1 MELTQKEKAEALEQA
16 VINCSAEE
24 LSKIYDKLGYVE
36 MSAPALGLACRF
48 RGLDIV
54 KTLVDKGATFDFPS
68 TEEIEKIYRCYI
80 GQKYA
85 NYRTN
90 YSLYLLKVFRGKL
103 KGACCLK
110 GMKFTKNV
118 KQEVGKPLS
127 FLADEERIT
136 VLNYLIAQKGKISF
150 QPEEMLFYAIFAK
163 DKVIYEELRKQG
175 VTLSDRRI
183 HAVTEGGIASDGYWY
198 EFGALTGKLADED
211 YLEVMQ
217 QLALELHGK
226 PFYYTQKMFDIT
238 KKRFYDLNLFEY
250 FLAHFRQDKMK
261 KYQMICNLID
271 KDVLDA
277 LPVIERIGWLSVPKK
292 RDEIIEYASK
302 NKKTEA
308 LAWLLDYKNRTADF
322 AAEQEKAEKKM
333 MRELNRNISPNS
345 VEALRKIWGYK
356 KREDGTLIIT
366 KYKGSNAEVII
377 PEKIG
382 RNIVTAIGY
391 SVFSDSSAL
400 KEIRIP
406 KSVVKIGSNAFR
418 GCSALGSITIPEGVQ
433 EIEMATFA
441 NCHSLKTIIIP
452 GTVKKVREFAFTDC
466 SQLEKVYLC
475 EGVLEIGARVFE
487 KCSRLETVVMPQ
499 TIQSLAID
507 IKQCS
512 SKECQRCNKY
522 YTCTERYHYGVAF
535 PRNSKLV
542 IYCPKGSYTEGFCK
556 ENGFQFK
563 YIDDRELDCKNE
575 FRIFKDEK

>member
-36 MSAPALGLACRF
+36 MSASALGLACRF

-54 KTLVDKGATFDFPS
+54 KILVEKGATFDFPL
-68 TEEIEKIYRCYI
+68 TEETEIIYHCYI

-90 YSLYLLKVFRGKL
+90 YSLYLLKVFRGEL

-110 GMKFTKNV
+110 GMKFTKNA
-118 KQEVGKPLS
+118 KREVGKSLL

-136 VLNYLIAQKGKISF
+136 VLNYFIAQKEKISF

-183 HAVTEGGIASDGYWY
+183 HTVTEGGIASDGYWY
-198 EFGALTGKLADED
+198 EFGALTGKLADKD
-211 YLEVMQ
+211 YLDVMQ

-226 PFYYTQKMFDIT
+226 PFYYTEKMFDIT
-238 KKRFYDLNLFEY
+238 KKRFHDLEIFEY
-250 FLAHFRQDKMK
+250 FLAHFQQGKMK
-261 KYQMICNLID
+261 KYQIIRNLID
-271 KDVLDA
+271 EDVLDA

-333 MRELNRNISPNS
+333 MHELNISPNS
-345 VEALRKIWGYK
+345 VEALRKIWSYK
-356 KREDGTLIIT
+356 KREDGTLVIT
-366 KYKGSNAEVII
+366 NYKGIDTEVVV

-382 RNIVTAIGY
+382 KSIVTAIGY
-391 SVFSDSSAL
+391 GAFCEMSKL
-400 KEIRIP
+400 KEIKIP
-406 KSVVKIGSNAFR
+406 NGVEKIESNAFR
-418 GCSALGSITIPEGVQ
+418 GCRSLKNITIPEGVQ
-433 EIEMATFA
+433 EIGMLAFGA
-441 NCHSLKTIIIP
+441 CDALKTIIIP
-452 GTVKKVREFAFTDC
+452 GTVKSVGTFAFANC
-466 SQLEKVYLC
+466 NQLKKVYLC
-475 EGVLEIGARVFE
+475 EGVLEIGARAFE
-487 KCSRLETVVMPQ
+487 KCSCLEEVILPQ
-499 TIQSLAID
+499 SVQNLTID
-507 IKQCS
+507 PKHCNTE
-512 SKECQRCNKY
+512 ECQKCKEY
-522 YTCTERYHYGVAF
+522 YSCEVRYHYGVAF
-535 PRNSKLV
+535 PRNPKLM
-542 IYCPKGSYTEGFCK
+542 IYCPEGSYAETFCK
-556 ENGFQFK
+556 ENGFPFQ
-563 YIDDRELDCKNE
+563 YIDDSVLNAWDCV
-575 FRIFKDEK
+575 

>member
-54 KTLVDKGATFDFPS
+54 KILVEKGATFDFPL
-68 TEEIEKIYRCYI
+68 TEETEIIYHCYI

-90 YSLYLLKVFRGKL
+90 YSLYLLKVFRGEL

-110 GMKFTKNV
+110 GMKFTKNA
-118 KQEVGKPLS
+118 KREVGKSLL

-136 VLNYLIAQKGKISF
+136 VLNYFIAQKEKISF

-183 HAVTEGGIASDGYWY
+183 HTVTEGGIASDGYWY
-198 EFGALTGKLADED
+198 EFGALTGKLADKD
-211 YLEVMQ
+211 YLDVMQ

-226 PFYYTQKMFDIT
+226 PFYYTEKMFDIT
-238 KKRFYDLNLFEY
+238 KKRFHDLEIFEY
-250 FLAHFRQDKMK
+250 FLAHFQQGKMK
-261 KYQMICNLID
+261 KYQIIRNLID
-271 KDVLDA
+271 EDVLDA

-333 MRELNRNISPNS
+333 MHELNISPNS
-345 VEALRKIWGYK
+345 VEALRKIWSYK
-356 KREDGTLIIT
+356 KREDGTLVIT
-366 KYKGSNAEVII
+366 NYKGIDTEVVV

-382 RNIVTAIGY
+382 KSIVTAIGY
-391 SVFSDSSAL
+391 GAFCEMSRL

-406 KSVVKIGSNAFR
+406 KGVEKIESNAFR
-418 GCSALGSITIPEGVQ
+418 GCKALENITIPEGVQ
-433 EIEMATFA
+433 EIGMLAFGA
-441 NCHSLKTIIIP
+441 CDALKTIIIP
-452 GTVKKVREFAFTDC
+452 GTVKSVGTFAFANC
-466 SQLEKVYLC
+466 NQLKKVYLC
-475 EGVLEIGARVFE
+475 EGVLEIGARAFE
-487 KCSRLETVVMPQ
+487 KCSCLEEVILPQ
-499 TIQSLAID
+499 SVQNLTID
-507 IKQCS
+507 PKHCNTE
-512 SKECQRCNKY
+512 ECQKCKEY
-522 YTCTERYHYGVAF
+522 YSCEVRYRYGVAF
-535 PRNSKLV
+535 PRNPKLM
-542 IYCPKGSYTEGFCK
+542 IYCPEGSYAETFCK
-556 ENGFQFK
+556 ENGFPFQ
-563 YIDDRELDCKNE
+563 YIDDSVLNAWDCV
-575 FRIFKDEK
+575 

>member
-54 KTLVDKGATFDFPS
+54 KILVEKGATFDFPL
-68 TEEIEKIYRCYI
+68 TEETEIIYHCYI

-90 YSLYLLKVFRGKL
+90 YSLYLLKVFRGEL

-110 GMKFTKNV
+110 GMKFTKNA
-118 KQEVGKPLS
+118 KREVGKSLL

-136 VLNYLIAQKGKISF
+136 VLNYFIAQKEKISF

-183 HAVTEGGIASDGYWY
+183 HTVTEGGIASDGYWY
-198 EFGALTGKLADED
+198 EFGALTGKLADKD
-211 YLEVMQ
+211 YLDVMQ

-226 PFYYTQKMFDIT
+226 PFYYTEKMFDIT
-238 KKRFYDLNLFEY
+238 KKRFHDLEIFEY
-250 FLAHFRQDKMK
+250 FLAHFQQGKMK
-261 KYQMICNLID
+261 KYQIIRNLID
-271 KDVLDA
+271 EDVLDA

-333 MRELNRNISPNS
+333 MHELNISPNS
-345 VEALRKIWGYK
+345 VEALRKIWSYK
-356 KREDGTLIIT
+356 KREDGTLVIT
-366 KYKGSNAEVII
+366 NYKGIDTEVVV

-382 RNIVTAIGY
+382 KSIVTAIGY
-391 SVFSDSSAL
+391 GAFCEMSRL

-406 KSVVKIGSNAFR
+406 KGVEKIESNAFR
-418 GCSALGSITIPEGVQ
+418 GCKALENITIPEGVQ
-433 EIEMATFA
+433 EIGMLAFGA
-441 NCHSLKTIIIP
+441 CDALKTIIIP
-452 GTVKKVREFAFTDC
+452 RTVKSVGTFAFANC
-466 SQLEKVYLC
+466 NQLKKVYLC
-475 EGVLEIGARVFE
+475 EGVLEIGARAFE
-487 KCSRLETVVMPQ
+487 KCSCLEEVILPQ
-499 TIQSLAID
+499 SVQNLTID
-507 IKQCS
+507 PKHCNTE
-512 SKECQRCNKY
+512 ECQKCKEY
-522 YTCTERYHYGVAF
+522 YSCEVRYHYGVAF
-535 PRNSKLV
+535 PRNPKLM
-542 IYCPKGSYTEGFCK
+542 IYCPEGSYAETFCK
-556 ENGFQFK
+556 ENGFPFQ
-563 YIDDRELDCKNE
+563 YIDDSVLNAWDCV
-575 FRIFKDEK
+575 

>member
-54 KTLVDKGATFDFPS
+54 KILVEKGATFDFPL
-68 TEEIEKIYRCYI
+68 TEETEIIYHCYI

-90 YSLYLLKVFRGKL
+90 YSLYLLKVFRGEL

-110 GMKFTKNV
+110 GMKFTKNA
-118 KQEVGKPLS
+118 KREVGKSLL

-136 VLNYLIAQKGKISF
+136 VLNYFIAQKEKISF

-183 HAVTEGGIASDGYWY
+183 HTVTEGGIASDGYWY

-211 YLEVMQ
+211 YLDVMQ
-217 QLALELHGK
+217 QLALELRGK
-226 PFYYTQKMFDIT
+226 PFYYTEKMFDIT
-238 KKRFYDLNLFEY
+238 KKRFHDLEIFEY
-250 FLAHFRQDKMK
+250 FLAHFQQGKMK
-261 KYQMICNLID
+261 KYQIIRNLID
-271 KDVLDA
+271 EDVLDA

-333 MRELNRNISPNS
+333 MHELNISPNS
-345 VEALRKIWGYK
+345 VEALRKIWSYK
-356 KREDGTLIIT
+356 KREDGTLVIT
-366 KYKGSNAEVII
+366 NYKGIDTEVVV

-382 RNIVTAIGY
+382 KSIVTAIGY
-391 SVFSDSSAL
+391 GAFCEMSKL
-400 KEIRIP
+400 KEIKIP
-406 KSVVKIGSNAFR
+406 NGVEKIESNAFR
-418 GCSALGSITIPEGVQ
+418 GCRSLKNITIPEGVQ
-433 EIEMATFA
+433 EIGMLAFGA
-441 NCHSLKTIIIP
+441 CDALKTIIIP
-452 GTVKKVREFAFTDC
+452 RTVKSVGTFAFANC
-466 SQLEKVYLC
+466 NQLKKVYLC
-475 EGVLEIGARVFE
+475 EGVLEIGARAFE
-487 KCSRLETVVMPQ
+487 KCSCLEEVILPQ
-499 TIQSLAID
+499 SVQNLTID
-507 IKQCS
+507 PKHCNTE
-512 SKECQRCNKY
+512 ECQKCKEY
-522 YTCTERYHYGVAF
+522 YSCEVRYHYGVAF
-535 PRNSKLV
+535 PRNPKLM
-542 IYCPKGSYTEGFCK
+542 IYCPEGSYAETFCK
-556 ENGFQFK
+556 ENGFPFQ
-563 YIDDRELDCKNE
+563 YIDDSVLNAWDCV
-575 FRIFKDEK
+575 

>member
-1 MELTQKEKAEALEQA
+1 MELTQKEKAQALEQA

-54 KTLVDKGATFDFPS
+54 KILVEKGATFDFPS
-68 TEEIEKIYRCYI
+68 TEETETIYHCYI

-90 YSLYLLKVFRGKL
+90 YSLYLLKVFRGEL

-110 GMKFTKNV
+110 GMKFTKNA
-118 KQEVGKPLS
+118 KREVGKPLL
-127 FLADEERIT
+127 FLADEERVA
-136 VLNYLIAQKGKISF
+136 VLNYLIAQRQKLSF
-150 QPEEMLFYAIFAK
+150 EPEEMLFYAIFAK
-163 DKVIYEELRKQG
+163 DNIIREALRKQG
-175 VTLSDRRI
+175 IMISDRRI
-183 HAVTEGGIASDGYWY
+183 YTVTEGGIASDGYWY

-211 YLEVMQ
+211 YLDVMR

-226 PFYYTQKMFDIT
+226 PFYYTEKMFDIT
-238 KKRFYDLNLFEY
+238 KNRFYNLEIFEY
-250 FLAHFRQDKMK
+250 FLDHFQQKKMK
-261 KYQMICNLID
+261 KYQIIRNLID
-271 KDVLDA
+271 EDALDA

-333 MRELNRNISPNS
+333 MHELNISPNS
-345 VEALRKIWGYK
+345 VEALRKIWSYK
-356 KREDGTLIIT
+356 KREDDTLVIT
-366 KYKGSNAEVII
+366 NYKGTDTEVVI

-382 RNIVTAIGY
+382 KRIVTAIGY
-391 SVFSDSSAL
+391 GAFCEMSRL

-406 KSVVKIGSNAFR
+406 KDVEKIESNAFR
-418 GCSALGSITIPEGVQ
+418 GCKALENITIPEGVS
-433 EIEMATFA
+433 EIEMLTFGG
-441 NCHSLKTIIIP
+441 CSSLKTVIVP
-452 GTVKKVREFAFTDC
+452 GTVKRVREFAFADC

>member
-54 KTLVDKGATFDFPS
+54 KILVEKGATFDFPL
-68 TEEIEKIYRCYI
+68 TEETEIIYHCYI

-90 YSLYLLKVFRGKL
+90 YSLYLLKVFRGEL

-110 GMKFTKNV
+110 GMKFTKNA
-118 KQEVGKPLS
+118 KREVGKSLL

-136 VLNYLIAQKGKISF
+136 VLNYFIAQKEKISF

-183 HAVTEGGIASDGYWY
+183 HTVTEGGIASDGYWY
-198 EFGALTGKLADED
+198 EFGALTGKLADKD
-211 YLEVMQ
+211 YLDVMQ

-226 PFYYTQKMFDIT
+226 PFYYTEKMFDIT
-238 KKRFYDLNLFEY
+238 KKRFHDLEIFEY
-250 FLAHFRQDKMK
+250 FLAHFQQGKMK
-261 KYQMICNLID
+261 KYQIIRNLID
-271 KDVLDA
+271 EDVLDA

-333 MRELNRNISPNS
+333 MHELNISPNS
-345 VEALRKIWGYK
+345 VEALRKIWSYK
-356 KREDGTLIIT
+356 KREDGTLVIT
-366 KYKGSNAEVII
+366 NYKGIDTEVVV

-382 RNIVTAIGY
+382 KSIVTAIGY
-391 SVFSDSSAL
+391 GAFCEMSKL
-400 KEIRIP
+400 KEIKIP
-406 KSVVKIGSNAFR
+406 NGVEKIESNAFR
-418 GCSALGSITIPEGVQ
+418 GCRSLKNITIPEGVQ
-433 EIEMATFA
+433 EIGMLAFGA
-441 NCHSLKTIIIP
+441 CDALKTIIIP
-452 GTVKKVREFAFTDC
+452 RTVKSVGTFAFANC
-466 SQLEKVYLC
+466 NQLKKVYLC
-475 EGVLEIGARVFE
+475 EGVLEIGARAFE
-487 KCSRLETVVMPQ
+487 KCSCLEEVILPQ
-499 TIQSLAID
+499 SVQNLTID
-507 IKQCS
+507 PKHYNTE
-512 SKECQRCNKY
+512 ECQKCKEY
-522 YTCTERYHYGVAF
+522 YSCEVRYHYGVAF
-535 PRNSKLV
+535 PRNPKLM
-542 IYCPKGSYTEGFCK
+542 IYCPEGSYAETFCK
-556 ENGFQFK
+556 ENGFPFQ
-563 YIDDRELDCKNE
+563 YIDDSVLNAWDCV
-575 FRIFKDEK
+575 

>member
-54 KTLVDKGATFDFPS
+54 KILVEKGATFDFPL
-68 TEEIEKIYRCYI
+68 TEETEIIYHCYI

-90 YSLYLLKVFRGKL
+90 YSLYLLKVFRGEL

-110 GMKFTKNV
+110 GMKFTKNA
-118 KQEVGKPLS
+118 KREVGKSLL

-136 VLNYLIAQKGKISF
+136 VLNYFIAQKEKISF

-175 VTLSDRRI
+175 VTLFDRRI
-183 HAVTEGGIASDGYWY
+183 HTVTEGGIASDGYWY

-211 YLEVMQ
+211 YLDVMQ

-226 PFYYTQKMFDIT
+226 PFYYTEKMFDIT
-238 KKRFYDLNLFEY
+238 KKRFHDLEIFEY
-250 FLAHFRQDKMK
+250 FLAHFQQGKMK
-261 KYQMICNLID
+261 KYQIIRNLID
-271 KDVLDA
+271 EDVLDA

-333 MRELNRNISPNS
+333 MHELNISPNS
-345 VEALRKIWGYK
+345 VEALRKIWSYK
-356 KREDGTLIIT
+356 KREDGTLVIT
-366 KYKGSNAEVII
+366 NYKGIDTEVVV

-382 RNIVTAIGY
+382 KSIVTAIGY
-391 SVFSDSSAL
+391 GAFCEMSRL

-406 KSVVKIGSNAFR
+406 NGVEKIESNAFR
-418 GCSALGSITIPEGVQ
+418 GCKALENITIPEGVS
-433 EIEMATFA
+433 EIEMLTFGG
-441 NCHSLKTIIIP
+441 CSSLKTVIIP
-452 GTVKKVREFAFTDC
+452 GTVKRVRAFAFASC
-466 SQLEKVYLC
+466 SQLKKVYLC
-475 EGVLEIGARVFE
+475 EGVVEIGARVFE
-487 KCSRLETVVMPQ
+487 KSNCLETVIMPQ
-499 TIQSLAID
+499 SIQSLAID
-507 IKQCS
+507 IKKCS
-512 SKECQRCNKY
+512 FKECQRCNKY

-535 PRNSKLV
+535 PRNPKLV

-563 YIDDRELDCKNE
+563 YIDDRELDCINE
-575 FRIFKDEK
+575 FRIFKDEE

>member
-54 KTLVDKGATFDFPS
+54 KILVEKGATFDFPL
-68 TEEIEKIYRCYI
+68 TEETEIIYHCYI

-90 YSLYLLKVFRGKL
+90 YSLYLLKVFRGEL

-110 GMKFTKNV
+110 GMKFTKNA
-118 KQEVGKPLS
+118 KREVGKSLL

-136 VLNYLIAQKGKISF
+136 VLNYFIAQKEKISF

-175 VTLSDRRI
+175 VTLFDRRI
-183 HAVTEGGIASDGYWY
+183 HTVTEGGIASDGYWY
-198 EFGALTGKLADED
+198 EFGALTGKLADKD
-211 YLEVMQ
+211 YLDVMQ

-226 PFYYTQKMFDIT
+226 PFYYTEKMFDIT
-238 KKRFYDLNLFEY
+238 KKRFHDLEIFEY
-250 FLAHFRQDKMK
+250 FLAHFQQGKMK
-261 KYQMICNLID
+261 KYQIIRNLID
-271 KDVLDA
+271 EDVLDA

-333 MRELNRNISPNS
+333 MHELNISPNS
-345 VEALRKIWGYK
+345 VEALRKIWSYK
-356 KREDGTLIIT
+356 KREDGTLVIT
-366 KYKGSNAEVII
+366 NYKGIDTEVVV

-382 RNIVTAIGY
+382 KSIVTAIGY
-391 SVFSDSSAL
+391 GAFCEMSRL

-406 KSVVKIGSNAFR
+406 KGVEKIESNAFR
-418 GCSALGSITIPEGVQ
+418 GCKALENITIPEGVQ
-433 EIEMATFA
+433 EIGMLAFGA
-441 NCHSLKTIIIP
+441 CDALKTIIIP
-452 GTVKKVREFAFTDC
+452 GTVKSVGTFAFANC
-466 SQLEKVYLC
+466 NQLKKVYLC
-475 EGVLEIGARVFE
+475 EGVLEIGARAFE
-487 KCSRLETVVMPQ
+487 KCSCLEEVILPQ
-499 TIQSLAID
+499 SVQNLTID
-507 IKQCS
+507 PKHCNTE
-512 SKECQRCNKY
+512 ECQKCKEY
-522 YTCTERYHYGVAF
+522 YSCEVRYHYGVAF
-535 PRNSKLV
+535 PRNPKLM
-542 IYCPKGSYTEGFCK
+542 IYCPEGSYVETFCK
-556 ENGFQFK
+556 ENGFPFQ
-563 YIDDRELDCKNE
+563 YIDDSVLNAWDCV
-575 FRIFKDEK
+575 

>member
-54 KTLVDKGATFDFPS
+54 KILVEKGATFDFPL
-68 TEEIEKIYRCYI
+68 TEETEIIYHCYI

-90 YSLYLLKVFRGKL
+90 YSLYLLKVFRGEL

-110 GMKFTKNV
+110 GMKFTKNA
-118 KQEVGKPLS
+118 KREVGKSLL

-136 VLNYLIAQKGKISF
+136 VLNYFIAQKEKISF

-183 HAVTEGGIASDGYWY
+183 HTVTEGGIASDGYWY
-198 EFGALTGKLADED
+198 EFGALTGKLADKD
-211 YLEVMQ
+211 YLDVMQ

-226 PFYYTQKMFDIT
+226 PFYYTEKMFDIT
-238 KKRFYDLNLFEY
+238 KKRFHDLEIFEY
-250 FLAHFRQDKMK
+250 FLAHFQQGKMK
-261 KYQMICNLID
+261 KYQIIRNLID
-271 KDVLDA
+271 EDVLDA

-333 MRELNRNISPNS
+333 MHELNISPNS
-345 VEALRKIWGYK
+345 VEALRKIWSYK
-356 KREDGTLIIT
+356 KREDGTLVIT
-366 KYKGSNAEVII
+366 NYKGIDTEVVV

-382 RNIVTAIGY
+382 KSIVTAIGY
-391 SVFSDSSAL
+391 GAFCEMSRL

-406 KSVVKIGSNAFR
+406 KGVEKIESNAFR
-418 GCSALGSITIPEGVQ
+418 GCRSLKNITIPEGVQ
-433 EIEMATFA
+433 EIGMLAFGA
-441 NCHSLKTIIIP
+441 CDALKTIIIP
-452 GTVKKVREFAFTDC
+452 GTVKSVGTFAFANC
-466 SQLEKVYLC
+466 NQLKKVYLC
-475 EGVLEIGARVFE
+475 EGVLEIGARAFE
-487 KCSRLETVVMPQ
+487 KCSCLEEVILPQ
-499 TIQSLAID
+499 SVQNLTID
-507 IKQCS
+507 PKHCNTE
-512 SKECQRCNKY
+512 ECQKCKEY
-522 YTCTERYHYGVAF
+522 YSCEVRYHYGVAF
-535 PRNSKLV
+535 PRNPKLM
-542 IYCPKGSYTEGFCK
+542 IYCPEGSYAETFCK
-556 ENGFQFK
+556 ENGFPFQ
-563 YIDDRELDCKNE
+563 YIDDSVLNAWDCV
-575 FRIFKDEK
+575 

>member
-54 KTLVDKGATFDFPS
+54 KILVEKGATFDFPL
-68 TEEIEKIYRCYI
+68 TEETEIIYHCYI

-90 YSLYLLKVFRGKL
+90 YSLYLLKVFRGEL

-110 GMKFTKNV
+110 GMKFTKNA
-118 KQEVGKPLS
+118 KREVGKSLL

-136 VLNYLIAQKGKISF
+136 VLNYFIAQKEKISF

-183 HAVTEGGIASDGYWY
+183 HTVTEGGIASDGYWY
-198 EFGALTGKLADED
+198 EFGALTGKLADKD
-211 YLEVMQ
+211 YLDVMQ

-226 PFYYTQKMFDIT
+226 PFYYTEKIFDIT
-238 KKRFYDLNLFEY
+238 KKRFHDLEIFEY
-250 FLAHFRQDKMK
+250 FLAHFQQGKMK
-261 KYQMICNLID
+261 KYQIIRNLID
-271 KDVLDA
+271 EDVLDA

-333 MRELNRNISPNS
+333 MHELNISPNS
-345 VEALRKIWGYK
+345 VEALRKIWSYK
-356 KREDGTLIIT
+356 KREDGTLVIT
-366 KYKGSNAEVII
+366 NYKGIDTEVVV

-382 RNIVTAIGY
+382 KSIVTAIGY
-391 SVFSDSSAL
+391 GAFCEMSRL

-406 KSVVKIGSNAFR
+406 KGVEKIESNAFR
-418 GCSALGSITIPEGVQ
+418 GCKALENITIPEGVQ
-433 EIEMATFA
+433 EIGMLAFGA
-441 NCHSLKTIIIP
+441 CDALKTIIIP
-452 GTVKKVREFAFTDC
+452 GTVKSVGTFAFANC
-466 SQLEKVYLC
+466 NQLKKVYLC
-475 EGVLEIGARVFE
+475 EGVLEIGARAFE
-487 KCSRLETVVMPQ
+487 KCSCLEEVILPQ
-499 TIQSLAID
+499 SVQNLTID
-507 IKQCS
+507 PKHCNTE
-512 SKECQRCNKY
+512 ECQKCKEY
-522 YTCTERYHYGVAF
+522 YSCEVRYHYGVAF
-535 PRNSKLV
+535 PRNPKLM
-542 IYCPKGSYTEGFCK
+542 IYCPEGSYAETFCK
-556 ENGFQFK
+556 ENGFPFQ
-563 YIDDRELDCKNE
+563 YIDDSVLNAWDCV
-575 FRIFKDEK
+575 

>member
-54 KTLVDKGATFDFPS
+54 KILVEKGATFDFPL
-68 TEEIEKIYRCYI
+68 TEETEIIYHCYI

-90 YSLYLLKVFRGKL
+90 YSLYLLKVFRGEL

-110 GMKFTKNV
+110 GMKFTKNA
-118 KQEVGKPLS
+118 KREVGKSLL

-136 VLNYLIAQKGKISF
+136 VLNYFIAQKEKISF

-183 HAVTEGGIASDGYWY
+183 HTVTEGGIASDGYWY

-211 YLEVMQ
+211 YLDVMQ

-226 PFYYTQKMFDIT
+226 PFYYTEKMFDIT
-238 KKRFYDLNLFEY
+238 KKRFHDLEIFEY
-250 FLAHFRQDKMK
+250 FLAHFQQGKMK
-261 KYQMICNLID
+261 KYQIIRNLID
-271 KDVLDA
+271 EDVLDA

-333 MRELNRNISPNS
+333 MHELNISPNS
-345 VEALRKIWGYK
+345 VEALRKIWSYK
-356 KREDGTLIIT
+356 KREDGTLVIT
-366 KYKGSNAEVII
+366 NYKGIDTEVVV

-382 RNIVTAIGY
+382 KSIVTAIGY
-391 SVFSDSSAL
+391 GAFCEMSKL
-400 KEIRIP
+400 KEIKIP
-406 KSVVKIGSNAFR
+406 NGVEKIESNAFR
-418 GCSALGSITIPEGVQ
+418 GCRSLKNITIPEGVQ
-433 EIEMATFA
+433 EIGMLAFGA
-441 NCHSLKTIIIP
+441 CDALKTIIIP
-452 GTVKKVREFAFTDC
+452 GTVKSVGTFAFANC
-466 SQLEKVYLC
+466 NQLKKVYLC
-475 EGVLEIGARVFE
+475 EGVLEIGARAFE
-487 KCSRLETVVMPQ
+487 KCSCLEEVILPQ
-499 TIQSLAID
+499 SVQNLTID
-507 IKQCS
+507 PKHCNTE
-512 SKECQRCNKY
+512 ECQKCKEY
-522 YTCTERYHYGVAF
+522 YSCEVRYHYGVAF
-535 PRNSKLV
+535 PRNPKLM
-542 IYCPKGSYTEGFCK
+542 IYCPEGSYAETFCK
-556 ENGFQFK
+556 ENGFPFQ
-563 YIDDRELDCKNE
+563 YIDDSVLNAWDCV
-575 FRIFKDEK
+575 

>member
-54 KTLVDKGATFDFPS
+54 KILVEKGATFDFPL
-68 TEEIEKIYRCYI
+68 TEETEIIYHCYI

-90 YSLYLLKVFRGKL
+90 YSLYLLKVFRGEL

-110 GMKFTKNV
+110 GMKFTKNA
-118 KQEVGKPLS
+118 KREVGKSLL

-136 VLNYLIAQKGKISF
+136 VLNYFIAQKEKISF

-183 HAVTEGGIASDGYWY
+183 HTVTEGGIASDGYWY
-198 EFGALTGKLADED
+198 EFGALTGKLADKD
-211 YLEVMQ
+211 YLDVMQ

-226 PFYYTQKMFDIT
+226 PFYYTEKMFDIT
-238 KKRFYDLNLFEY
+238 KKRFHDLEIFEY
-250 FLAHFRQDKMK
+250 FLAHFQQGKMK
-261 KYQMICNLID
+261 KYQIIRNLID
-271 KDVLDA
+271 EDVLDA

-333 MRELNRNISPNS
+333 MHELNISPNS
-345 VEALRKIWGYK
+345 VEALRKIWSYK
-356 KREDGTLIIT
+356 KREDGTLVIT
-366 KYKGSNAEVII
+366 NYKGIDTEVVV
-377 PEKIG
+377 PEKVG
-382 RNIVTAIGY
+382 KSIVTAIGY
-391 SVFSDSSAL
+391 GAFCEMSRL

-406 KSVVKIGSNAFR
+406 KGVEKIESNAFR
-418 GCSALGSITIPEGVQ
+418 GCKALENITIPEGVQ
-433 EIEMATFA
+433 EIGMLAFGA
-441 NCHSLKTIIIP
+441 CDALKTIIIP
-452 GTVKKVREFAFTDC
+452 RTVKSVGTFAFANC
-466 SQLEKVYLC
+466 NQLKKVYLC
-475 EGVLEIGARVFE
+475 EGVLEIGARAFE
-487 KCSRLETVVMPQ
+487 KCSCLEEVILPQ
-499 TIQSLAID
+499 SVQNLTID
-507 IKQCS
+507 PKHCNTE
-512 SKECQRCNKY
+512 ECQKCKEY
-522 YTCTERYHYGVAF
+522 YSCEVRYHYGVAF
-535 PRNSKLV
+535 PRNPKLM
-542 IYCPKGSYTEGFCK
+542 IYCPEGSYAETFCK
-556 ENGFQFK
+556 ENGFPFQ
-563 YIDDRELDCKNE
+563 YIDDSVLNAWDCV
-575 FRIFKDEK
+575 